1 MYMSANYLVSTG
13 LRVAGF
19 HFFTLCFVVVY
30 LSVLVTSAFALW
42 AVLYLL

>member
-1 MYMSANYLVSTG
+1 MYMSANYIVSTG

-19 HFFTLCFVVVY
+19 HFFTLLFLIVY
-30 LSVLVTSAFALW
+30 LSVLVTSALALW